1 VSLADLNEIFMV
13 SPRGLTRGLCMLAMG
28 PRDGGSGGEDPV
40 MMGWYDGGMGGF
52 GPVVWMFMLVFWI
65 ALIALIVFLVAKLLP
80 GTRDVGTPPAPAV
93 QESPEEILDRMFA
106 LGEIDEETYRARRS
120 ALSEMRK
127 P

>member
-1 VSLADLNEIFMV
+1 MLAM
-13 SPRGLTRGLCMLAMG
+13 SPRG
-28 PRDGGSGGEDPV
+28 GGSGGEDPV

-52 GPVVWMFMLVFWI
+52 GPLMWMFMLVFWI
-65 ALIALIVFLVAKLLP
+65 ALSALIVFLVAKLLP
-80 GTRDVGTPPAPAV
+80 GTKDVGTPPAAAR

-127 P
+127 S